1 MFDPTKRYSTGAM
14 PQHSTPERQYKRLRA
29 STPSLL
35 SSGRAQNFR
44 GARASLTGRIFPAG
58 AVKPAH
64 PAIKRRKI
72 APPGMVLLPR
82 GRRNTP
88 SAARAPCACFLIRRP
103 PTKGATR
110 FFVMGRSSSG
120 PFPHRG
126 PAVGAP
132 PLSKLPPLFEKYW
145 PRLQD
150 RPFRGGG
157 FCSEFFERSLPAQ
170 SPAATQRPPRGRK
183 PVKERNAPRGRSFIQ
198 KMDPAQNRTPLRRGQ
213 RAALH
218 FVAGAAHFLRCM
230 GSLQAVTPGS
240 PFRRRVGD

>member
-35 SSGRAQNFR
+35 SSGRAQNSR

-58 AVKPAH
+58 AAKPAH
-64 PAIKRRKI
+64 PAIQRRKI

-88 SAARAPCACFLIRRP
+88 SAARAPCACFLIRRS

-120 PFPHRG
+120 SFPRRG
-126 PAVGAP
+126 PVVGAP

-150 RPFRGGG
+150 CPFRGGG

-170 SPAATQRPPRGRK
+170 SPAVTQSPREDESPSMNGTLLEGARLFK
-183 PVKERNAPRGRSFIQ
+183 KT
-198 KMDPAQNRTPLRRGQ
+198 DPAQNRTPLRRGQ
-213 RAALH
+213 RTALH
-218 FVAGAAHFLRCM
+218 FGAGAAYFLRCM
-230 GSLQAVTPGS
+230 GSLQAVTP
-240 PFRRRVGD
+240 